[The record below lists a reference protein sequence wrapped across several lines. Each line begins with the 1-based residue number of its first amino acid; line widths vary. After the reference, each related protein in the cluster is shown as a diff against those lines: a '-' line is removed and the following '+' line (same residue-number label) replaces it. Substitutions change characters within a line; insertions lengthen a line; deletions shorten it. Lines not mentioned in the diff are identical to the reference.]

1 MTPPAPVSHP
11 LLIARDGRDAAA
23 DLLTTNPMTA
33 VARLSAHVAAFA
45 TAVLPTLQ
53 REVGRDAAAPLRRST
68 LSLEHA
74 LRALELQLSG
84 DMAATG
90 AQRTPAVQLV
100 ATLARETGQQER
112 ALLARLGAP
121 ARQELQDA
129 YCRALRHSPTRP
141 HPSSPHGALAG
152 AARRLN
158 TVRDRLMDVLDSRE
172 SPHGRLA
179 PRALVSARQRR
190 AHG

>member
-11 LLIARDGRDAAA
+11 LLIAEEGRDAAA

-45 TAVLPTLQ
+45 TTVLPTLQ
-53 REVGRDAAAPLRRST
+53 RELGRDDVSRLRTST
-68 LSLEHA
+68 RSLEHA

-84 DMAATG
+84 DAASN
-90 AQRTPAVQLV
+90 ADRDPALQLV
-100 ATLARETGQQER
+100 ARLARQTGQQER
-112 ALLARLGAP
+112 ALLARLGPAP
-121 ARQELQDA
+121 QAALHDA
-129 YCRALRHSPTRP
+129 YSRALRHSPTRP

-172 SPHGRLA
+172 SPHGRSA
-179 PRALVSARQRR
+179 PRLLVSARQRR
-190 AHG
+190 SVV